1 MDPLDGNAIA
11 GELIAH
17 FGREMTTATGTCG
30 HCGSSAQL
38 AELVV
43 YMRAPGSVVR
53 CPTCGAVVLVLV
65 TIAGRAQIHLERF
78 TLGEGTIAAQ

>member
-11 GELIAH
+11 GELIVH

-30 HCGSSAQL
+30 HCGSSARL

-43 YMRAPGSVVR
+43 YMRAPGTVGR

-65 TIAGRAQIHLERF
+65 EIGGHPQVHLEHLTLSEDTIAG
-78 TLGEGTIAAQ
+78 

>member
-11 GELIAH
+11 GELFAY
-17 FGREMTTATGTCG
+17 FGREMTTESARCG

-43 YMRAPGSVVR
+43 YACAPGTVVR
-53 CPTCGAVVLVLV
+53 CPNCGGIVLVLV
-65 TIAGRAQIHLERF
+65 TIAGRAQLHLEQL
-78 TLGEGTIAAQ
+78 TLSEDTIASQ